1 MGSEKKGG
9 GGGEGVWGVW
19 GSCLVVLLLLGR
31 SLGRTSNNRGYC
43 FKLRLK

>member
-9 GGGEGVWGVW
+9 GGGESVCV
-19 GSCLVVLLLLGR
+19 CVCVVVLLLLGR
-31 SLGRTSNNRGYC
+31 SLGRTSDNRGYC